1 MGIWKGC
8 LQLAIVFLGVQF
20 GHSLR
25 FYLPA
30 NGKRCLKEEIHK
42 HALVKGKYELSDTHG
57 HHTTIK
63 VRAKLCVSS
72 GL

>member
-1 MGIWKGC
+1 MELWKC
-8 LQLAIVFLGVQF
+8 TLQLITLLLSFQTC
-20 GHSLR
+20 HSLR

-42 HALVKGKYELSDTHG
+42 HALVKGKYELADMHG

-63 VRAKLCVSS
+63 VII
-72 GL
+72 

>member
-1 MGIWKGC
+1 MVGFRNTC
-8 LQLAIVFLGVQF
+8 LQLLAVLLSFHF
-20 GHSLR
+20 GQSLR

-42 HALVKGKYELSDTHG
+42 HALVKGKYELADMNG

-63 VRAKLCVSS
+63 VL
-72 GL
+72 